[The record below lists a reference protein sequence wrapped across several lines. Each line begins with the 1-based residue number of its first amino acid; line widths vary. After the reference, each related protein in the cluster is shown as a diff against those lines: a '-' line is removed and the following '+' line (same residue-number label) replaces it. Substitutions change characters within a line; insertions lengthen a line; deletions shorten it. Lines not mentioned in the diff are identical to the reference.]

1 MNANVG
7 SGDRRRRFD
16 GLIRPLLGPLY
27 GTALRLTRNESDAAD
42 LVQECCV
49 RAYRTFD
56 NFTPGTNARAWLFTI
71 LYSIHVN
78 AYHRRRRRPAQVSID
93 AVDADGQL
101 EIPDWSGTAAILGN
115 PAIVWEGS
123 AVERA
128 LARLP
133 EPFRDVVVLVDLE
146 ELSYEEA
153 ASAMDCPV
161 GTVRSRL
168 HRARRALAIELR
180 GLAET
185 RGYLRT
191 PESGP
196 ES

>member
-1 MNANVG
+1 MNANAE

-16 GLIRPLLGPLY
+16 ELIRPLLGPLY

-42 LVQECCV
+42 LVQESCV

-56 NFTPGTNARAWLFTI
+56 NFTQGTNARAWLFTI

-78 AYHRRRRRPAQVSID
+78 AYHRRRRRPTQVSID
-93 AVDADGQL
+93 AVDAGGEL

-115 PAIVWEGS
+115 PAIAWEGS

-133 EPFRDVVVLVDLE
+133 EPFRNVVVLVDLE

-153 ASAMDCPV
+153 ASAMDCAV

-185 RGYLRT
+185 RGYLRAS
-191 PESGP
+191 ESGP